1 MVHERSML
9 AVADNTGAKLL
20 QVIRVL
26 GNTGRR
32 YAFLGDVIVASVKIA
47 EPRGSVK
54 KSEVVRAVMVRVR
67 KEHRRADGSAIRFDE
82 NAAVI
87 LQKESQEPIGTRV
100 FGPIAREVRARGYQ
114 KIVSLAPEVW

>member
-1 MVHERSML
+1 MIHEETKL
-9 AVADNTGAKLL
+9 AVADNTGAKMLK
-20 QVIRVL
+20 VIRVL

-32 YAFLGDVIVASVKIA
+32 YAYIGDEVVATVKVA

-54 KSEVVRAVMVRVR
+54 KKDVVRAVIVRTH
-67 KEHRRADGSAIRFDE
+67 KEFKRADGSAIRFDD

-87 LQKESQEPIGTRV
+87 VNKDNKEPIGTRV
-100 FGPIAREVRARGYQ
+100 FGPIARELRSRGYQ

>member
-1 MVHERSML
+1 ML
-9 AVADNTGAKLL
+9 TVADNTGAKQL

-32 YAFLGDVIVASVKIA
+32 YAYLGDIIVATVKVA
-47 EPRGSVK
+47 EPRGAVK
-54 KSEVVRAVMVRVR
+54 KSDIVRAVVVRVR
-67 KEHRRADGSAIRFDE
+67 KEHKRPDGSAIRFDE

-87 LQKESQEPIGTRV
+87 LQKESVEPIGTRV
-100 FGPIAREVRARGYQ
+100 FGPIAREVRSRGYQ